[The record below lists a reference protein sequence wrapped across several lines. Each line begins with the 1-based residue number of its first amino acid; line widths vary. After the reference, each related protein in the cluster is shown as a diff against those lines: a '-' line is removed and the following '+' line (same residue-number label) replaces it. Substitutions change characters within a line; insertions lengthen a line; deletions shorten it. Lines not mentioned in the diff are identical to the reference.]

1 LLLQIPKIH
10 DVYFAIQ
17 ENTEAAR
24 ALLDSGSQVNLIT
37 EGLVQS
43 LSLQKQQKHINVLGV
58 REACANIT
66 QKVETI
72 IRSRLNGF
80 KTETE
85 FFVLPTISNKH
96 PNKLVIK
103 ENLDIP
109 KNIKL
114 ADPNFDKSQQIDLLL
129 GADIFF
135 DLLSAGQI

>member
-1 LLLQIPKIH
+1 LLQIPKIH

-58 REACANIT
+58 GEACANIT
-66 QKVETI
+66 QKVETT

-85 FFVLPTISNKH
+85 FFVLPTISSKH